1 MSTITVVKKNGYAA
15 IASDTLTKWDYI
27 KESAE
32 YIANHEKIIR
42 VGESYIGIAGSM
54 TFGQSVR
61 DYLSRPDIEIDLNS
75 KEAIFATWTSLH
87 RVLKEDY
94 YLNPD
99 EDEQSSFEST
109 RAETLVANKYGIFGI
124 SAYRSV
130 QEFTKFY
137 ACGGGCEFALGAMY
151 AIYKE
156 ERYTA
161 EEIAR
166 IGVEGS
172 AEFDDSTGLPVVSYS
187 LKLR

>member
-15 IASDTLTKWDYI
+15 IAADTLTKWDYI
-27 KESAE
+27 KESAD
-32 YIANHEKIIR
+32 YIANHEKILR
-42 VGESYIGIAGSM
+42 VGESYIGISGSM
-54 TFGQSVR
+54 TFGQSVK
-61 DYLSRPDIEIDLNS
+61 DYLSHPDTEIDLSS
-75 KEAIFATWTSLH
+75 KEAIFATWIRLH
-87 RVLKEDY
+87 RALKQDY

-109 RAETLVANKYGIFGI
+109 RAETLVANKYGIFGV

-137 ACGGGCEFALGAMY
+137 ACGRGCEFAIGAMY
-151 AIYKE
+151 AIYNE

-166 IGVEGS
+166 IGIEGA
-172 AEFDDSTGLPVVSYS
+172 AEFDDSTGLPVISYTIQ
-187 LKLR
+187 L